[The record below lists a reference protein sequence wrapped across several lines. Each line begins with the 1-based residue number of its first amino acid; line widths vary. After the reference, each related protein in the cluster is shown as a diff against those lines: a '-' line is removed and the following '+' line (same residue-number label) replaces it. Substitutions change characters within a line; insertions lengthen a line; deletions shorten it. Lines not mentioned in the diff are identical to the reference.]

1 MNLGLIT
8 SDLLCTADHN
18 IAYHNYEINLVSF
31 DFTVF
36 MYNNKNELLTVK
48 YAQDCPA
55 SSEDKMECYWLNT
68 SGFRRKI
75 NTIKPFSS
83 IFTDILSSG
92 VWGEIDRVNGLN
104 VHINNQK
111 ILAETR
117 KYNFIDHMAIQIVG
131 ARFWQSIKDDEGEYS
146 DEIEET
152 ITIQDAINFIKANY
166 QEFNNLDNHPI
177 GNTFDSWDILP
188 IETYVFTV

>member
-18 IAYHNYEINLVSF
+18 IAYHNYQINSVSF

-48 YAQDCPA
+48 YAQDYPA
-55 SSEDKMECYWLNT
+55 SSEDKMECYWLNK

-83 IFTDILSSG
+83 IFTDILSEG
-92 VWGEIDRVNGLN
+92 VLGDVDPANGVNYHRLKS
-104 VHINNQK
+104 V
-111 ILAETR
+111 ACR
-117 KYNFIDHMAIQIVG
+117 
-131 ARFWQSIKDDEGEYS
+131 
-146 DEIEET
+146 
-152 ITIQDAINFIKANY
+152 
-166 QEFNNLDNHPI
+166 
-177 GNTFDSWDILP
+177 
-188 IETYVFTV
+188 